1 MSEPTTQ
8 ARAARPARGSQQKHA
23 GLTRNQW
30 IGVGIVG
37 LVAVGILIYIK
48 HKQAENAANAANAS
62 TSATT
67 STSPTTGT
75 CDDGTTAPCGGLCDD
90 GTAPQG
96 CGESGEL
103 STLETELG
111 NLQSALAQGEG
122 GGGSG
127 GVSTTPVQTTTPP
140 ATPTT
145 AATSAGTTS
154 SSSSSSGTTATA
166 TAAKA
171 GAISNLQASGVGT
184 TTAKVSWNKAANA
197 TQGYAYK
204 VTDLS
209 SNSVVKSGNTTGTSV
224 SLTGLKAK
232 TSYNFGVQGL
242 PGGPGDNIHFTTT

>member
-1 MSEPTTQ
+1 VSEPTTGT
-8 ARAARPARGSQQKHA
+8 ATRAARPARGGRGAQQKHA

-30 IGVGIVG
+30 IGVGVVG

-48 HKQAENAANAANAS
+48 RKQAENAAAQSSTTTAATAAS
-62 TSATT
+62 SG
-67 STSPTTGT
+67 TGT
-75 CDDGTTAPCGGLCDD
+75 CDDGSTVPCGGLCAD
-90 GTAPQG
+90 GTSPSG
-96 CGESGEL
+96 CDQSGEL
-103 STLETELG
+103 STLQTELG
-111 NLQSALAQGEG
+111 DLESALAQGQG

-145 AATSAGTTS
+145 STTS
-154 SSSSSSGTTATA
+154 TASTSSTGTTATA

-232 TSYNFGVQGL
+232 TGYNFGVQGL